1 MTPQLPPQLP
11 SNRSF
16 GWTFTTVFILAGI
29 YGLWR
34 GGHGLAWLLVAAA
47 ATALVTLTR
56 AQWLEP
62 LNRAWMKF
70 GALLNHI
77 VSPVVLGVIYFAV
90 FTPTGFVMRLF
101 GRDVMCR
108 RWGSAAPSYWVK
120 RDPPGPR
127 DDSFRDMF

>member
-1 MTPQLPPQLP
+1 MTPQLP

-34 GGHGLAWLLVAAA
+34 SSPALTWLLVAAA
-47 ATALVTLTR
+47 LMALITVTRDTWLT
-56 AQWLEP
+56 P

-70 GALLNHI
+70 GMLLNAI
-77 VSPVVLGVIYFAV
+77 VSPVVLGLIYFGV
-90 FTPTGFVMRLF
+90 FTPVAIAMRLA
-101 GRDVMCR
+101 GRDALSR
-108 RWGSAAPSYWVK
+108 AYDPAARSYWIK